1 MSLSVN
7 PICCAD
13 TTAVIFR
20 LAGPCS
26 GMQKYRLLSGLPG
39 GFMAELEAMYQTQF
53 VPNLGPAVTLST
65 ATF

>member
-1 MSLSVN
+1 
-7 PICCAD
+7 
-13 TTAVIFR
+13 
-20 LAGPCS
+20 
-26 GMQKYRLLSGLPG
+26 MQKYRLLSGLAG